1 MPAKVTIQS
10 GISAG
15 TSHWIEKP
23 VARIGSDPQSD
34 VCLPSAD
41 VPSHAL
47 TLEFRDGQYRIY
59 NRCNANVLVGNQVV
73 EPGHAT
79 GWSDSETLL
88 LNADIALL
96 LELDADPTP
105 MSMASVS
112 VPAYATDEEE
122 DAYETSEAEL
132 NYPDAPNQASS
143 DSSKFMLQLAVT
155 VMCVLGCVALLARES
170 LKDASTDQREAPSF
184 AGVVRTASDAKTAPE
199 LIQRLQYAESAAI
212 RGNRK
217 SARTRFGELR
227 DDLVP
232 LRDTFVTENR
242 DSELAILDFV
252 EYRLGQLE

>member
-41 VPSHAL
+41 VPAHAL
-47 TLEFRDGQYRIY
+47 TLEFRDGHFRIY
-59 NRCNANVLVGNQVV
+59 NRCNSNVLVGSQVL
-73 EPGHAT
+73 EPGKAT
-79 GWSDSETLL
+79 IWPASETLL
-88 LNADIALL
+88 LNADNALT

-105 MSMASVS
+105 MSMASAS
-112 VPAYATDEEE
+112 VPEYDAVEEE
-122 DAYETSEAEL
+122 DYSAEPEL
-132 NYPDAPNQASS
+132 NYDEVANQPPA
-143 DSSKFMLQLAVT
+143 DNSKFMLQLAVT
-155 VMCVLGCVALLARES
+155 VMCVLGCVALLAREA
-170 LKDASTDQREAPSF
+170 LKDSSSDRRKAPSF
-184 AGVVRTASDAKTAPE
+184 TRVVRDAADAKTAPE

-217 SARTRFGELR
+217 TARNRFGQLR

-232 LRDTFVTENR
+232 LRENFVADKR
-242 DSELAILDFV
+242 DPELAILDFV